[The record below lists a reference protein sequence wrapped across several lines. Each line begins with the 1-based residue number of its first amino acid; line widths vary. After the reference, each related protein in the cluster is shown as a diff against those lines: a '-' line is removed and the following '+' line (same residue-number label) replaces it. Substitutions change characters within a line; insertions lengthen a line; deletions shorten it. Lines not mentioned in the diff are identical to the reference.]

1 MTDPIYLVSGFY
13 FPVKYIGAMVG
24 AVASIIP
31 ITLGLD
37 AMRQLLSPGYGDGF
51 LPIWVEAVTLVVLCL
66 VFFVLA
72 KLMLDYMEML
82 GRREGRL
89 TMRWQ

>member
-1 MTDPIYLVSGFY
+1 
-13 FPVKYIGAMVG
+13 
-24 AVASIIP
+24 
-31 ITLGLD
+31 
-37 AMRQLLSPGYGDGF
+37 MRQLLFPGFGDGF
-51 LPIWVEAVTLVVLCL
+51 LPVWIEMVTLVVLCL

-72 KLMLDYMEML
+72 KFMLDYMEML